1 MFVSWLLCYVSEFG
15 RLGVLDEYVELC
27 DLCLR
32 FVFWAV
38 HFLGAISKIGNGELG
53 VFREESSSNRSSKEK
68 SGLKSS
74 CCQFENGRYVWTGVI
89 WFCFVLLFFLSHF
102 RNCLYV

>member
-1 MFVSWLLCYVSEFG
+1 MFVSWLLCYVSVSYYASVFSVEKFG

-38 HFLGAISKIGNGELG
+38 VHFLGAISKIGNGELG
-53 VFREESSSNRSSKEK
+53 VFREQSSSNRSSKEK
-68 SGLKSS
+68 SGLKGS
-74 CCQFENGRYVWTGVI
+74 CCQFENGR
-89 WFCFVLLFFLSHF
+89 
-102 RNCLYV
+102 

>member
-1 MFVSWLLCYVSEFG
+1 MLCKRFILRKCFFSVEKFG

-38 HFLGAISKIGNGELG
+38 NVNF
-53 VFREESSSNRSSKEK
+53 FRCA
-68 SGLKSS
+68 SGGK
-74 CCQFENGRYVWTGVI
+74 F
-89 WFCFVLLFFLSHF
+89 FC
-102 RNCLYV
+102 